1 MKICPVCNEKENNDD
16 ERFCTS
22 CGLELTKSSKVT
34 PHTTT
39 NIPSKNIEIES
50 NSDFKTQGK
59 LILSDNHMLSVDDSQ
74 RLVGRTD
81 LKKYTKK
88 DQNLISRS
96 HFTVYKKDQKY
107 FIQDGVTNVQ
117 NKSSENHTII
127 NEEKLS
133 ENEHE
138 LKSGDKILV
147 SDVLILFEVWII
159 DKYRKIM

>member
-1 MKICPVCNEKENNDD
+1 MKICPVCNEKENDDD

-22 CGLELTKSSKVT
+22 CGLELTKSINRPLPTTADSQSKD
-34 PHTTT
+34 
-39 NIPSKNIEIES
+39 IEIES

-59 LILSDNHMLSVDDSQ
+59 LLLSDDYVLSIDNSQ

-96 HFTVYKKDQKY
+96 HFTVYKKDKKY
-107 FIQDGVTNVQ
+107 FIRDGVTNVQ
-117 NKSSENHTII
+117 NRPSENHTMV
-127 NEEKLS
+127 NDKKLS

-138 LKSGDKILV
+138 LKDGDKILV
-147 SDVLILFEVWII
+147 SDVIIIFEV
-159 DKYRKIM
+159 